1 MANQTTPTEAA
12 VFNPALISKEAAL
25 YTMPKLEFGNSV
37 NRKLEAEAKIGKSI
51 DLPFITRLT
60 ATQLSATAAITAVTY
75 ESPTESK
82 VTISINQWWYTA
94 FNVNDLE
101 VALENQDLEGL
112 YRKSG
117 MDGLAVKI
125 DADLASLAAG
135 CSVYAGTLAVSLT
148 DDNVLSAKNSL
159 DNYDVPKEDRFFFF
173 HPTQG
178 IEFFKVDKYV
188 NAMYRGTKPTETG
201 KIGDLYGMTWVETT
215 QVTSNTGGHDN
226 LVFQRDYMG
235 LVMRR
240 EPYVKQL
247 DNPNVMAKQ
256 VVIAG
261 IWGKAELRDAAAPI
275 GYFGFWLKG
284 L

>member
-1 MANQTTPTEAA
+1 MAQITPTEAA

-25 YTMPKLEFGNSV
+25 YCMPRLEFGNSV
-37 NRKLEAEAKIGKSI
+37 NRRLEAEAKIGASI
-51 DLPFITRLT
+51 YLPFITRLT
-60 ATQLSATAAITAVTY
+60 AVQLSATAPITSVTY
-75 ESPTESK
+75 EGPTETS
-82 VTISINQWWYTA
+82 VPIVINQWWYTA

-101 VALENQDLEGL
+101 VALANQDLESL

-117 MDGLAVKI
+117 MDGLNVKI

-135 CSVYAGTLAVSLT
+135 CSVSTGTLAVSLT
-148 DDNVLSAKNSL
+148 DDNILTAKNSL
-159 DNYDVPKEDRFFFF
+159 DNYDVPSDDRFFFF

-201 KIGDLYGMTWVETT
+201 KIGNLYGMNWVETT

-226 LVFQRDYMG
+226 IVFQRDYMG
-235 LVMRR
+235 LVMRK
-240 EPYVKQL
+240 EPYVKEL
-247 DNPNVMAKQ
+247 DNPNVMGKQ
-256 VVIAG
+256 IVIAG

-275 GYFGFWLKG
+275 GKFGYWLKG